1 MYIIGSVIGGRV
13 SFASTDEH
21 DAMDGELVC
30 RSVAHNITVVSFW
43 QTNIHQY
50 SVSGSDPCKHQ
61 LFTMMLSNKWR
72 EKNYFIL

>member
-30 RSVAHNITVVSFW
+30 RLVIDINVWNHNW
-43 QTNIHQY
+43 TNRVY
-50 SVSGSDPCKHQ
+50 V
-61 LFTMMLSNKWR
+61 
-72 EKNYFIL
+72 